1 MHTQKYYCNAT
12 FTQYVYINIQVNQ
25 NATCGLSKKY
35 PNVSYNILNNTIL
48 INHNGRTD
56 YKKKSL
62 IRQQLIQIGVVNA
75 YKIIFLFNNTYFF
88 YFREDKI

>member
-1 MHTQKYYCNAT
+1 MHTQKYYCNT
-12 FTQYVYINIQVNQ
+12 LTQYVYINILVNQ

-35 PNVSYNILNNTIL
+35 PNVTYNILNNTIS

-62 IRQQLIQIGVVNA
+62 IRQQLIQVGVVNA
-75 YKIIFLFNNTYFF
+75 YKIIFPFNNT
-88 YFREDKI
+88 